1 MLVLSVS
8 FSFLGGLHPQALHGD
23 GSPWQLPARNSWWQ
37 SGCCSS
43 RSENTSPSK
52 ERENISSGCFYRR
65 KRKLLPRSPRKG
77 FLLVWC
83 FWPRRNVPNILNQ
96 AGFCAGVRSM
106 VSFKYTRIR
115 MSGEIR
121 VTILERQGLE
131 VLLQTDVYSEII
143 YLDNSKYKLINHNI
157 IRNRKSL
164 QSKNLRQTFCEH
176 MLLLCLLKPYQNR
189 SKNVFKS
196 MDYKR

>member
-1 MLVLSVS
+1 
-8 FSFLGGLHPQALHGD
+8 
-23 GSPWQLPARNSWWQ
+23 
-37 SGCCSS
+37 
-43 RSENTSPSK
+43 
-52 ERENISSGCFYRR
+52 
-65 KRKLLPRSPRKG
+65 
-77 FLLVWC
+77 
-83 FWPRRNVPNILNQ
+83 
-96 AGFCAGVRSM
+96 M